1 MPPEMAVATDELT
14 IDELAQRTGMTARNI
29 RAHQSR
35 GLLTPPTLRG
45 RTGYYNLDH
54 VERIELIQD
63 LQADGYSLELI
74 GRLLR
79 STGCSAPNGTRRAS
93 ANCRT
98 SFGAEQPVEVELSAL
113 QRTFRSN
120 SPAVLKQMIELGYLR
135 PAGDSRYE
143 ETTPEAWRGAAMLAE
158 LGIPAEDLVD
168 AATEIHK
175 AMDVIANRLVR
186 LFADAVWGPFEAAG
200 HPREGFGKVLE
211 SIERLRPE
219 ASVVVQSVFQVSMAE
234 AIEKR
239 LGPEIERLGAR

>member
-1 MPPEMAVATDELT
+1 MTVTAGELT
-14 IDELAQRTGMTARNI
+14 IDELARRTGMTARNI

-45 RTGYYNLDH
+45 RTGYYNDDH
-54 VERIELIQD
+54 VGRIELIQE

-79 STGCSAPNGTRRAS
+79 STGGSTGEVRQFADALRVP
-93 ANCRT
+93 
-98 SFGAEQPVEVELSAL
+98 FGAERPVEVKLSDL
-113 QRTFRSN
+113 QSTFNSN
-120 SPAVLKQMIELGYLR
+120 SPAVLTQMIELGYLR
-135 PAGDSRYE
+135 PAGGDRYE
-143 ETTPEAWRGAAMLAE
+143 ETTPEAWRGAAVLAE
-158 LGIPAEDLVD
+158 LGIPAEEMVQ

-175 AMDVIANRLVR
+175 AMDVIANRLMR
-186 LFADAVWGPFEAAG
+186 LFVDAVWGPFEAAG
-200 HPREGFGKVLE
+200 HPPEGFRQVLE

-239 LGPEIERLGAR
+239 LGPEIERLDGR

>member
-1 MPPEMAVATDELT
+1 MAVGTGELT

-35 GLLTPPTLRG
+35 GLLSPPTLRG
-45 RTGYYNLDH
+45 RTGYYKLDH

-79 STGCSAPNGTRRAS
+79 STGGSSDEVRQFADALRVPFGT
-93 ANCRT
+93 
-98 SFGAEQPVEVELSAL
+98 EQPVEVELSAL
-113 QRTFRSN
+113 QRTFHSN
-120 SPAVLKQMIELGYLR
+120 SPAVLKQMVELGYLR
-135 PAGDSRYE
+135 PAGGSRYE

-168 AATEIHK
+168 AATEIHN

-200 HPREGFGKVLE
+200 HPREGFAKVLE

-219 ASVVVQSVFQVSMAE
+219 GSVVVQSVFQVSMSE

-239 LGPEIERLGAR
+239 LGPEIERLDAR

>member
-1 MPPEMAVATDELT
+1 MAVATDELT

-35 GLLTPPTLRG
+35 GLLTPPTLHG

-79 STGCSAPNGTRRAS
+79 STGGSTDEVRQFADALRVP
-93 ANCRT
+93 
-98 SFGAEQPVEVELSAL
+98 FGAEQPVEVDLSAL

-120 SPAVLKQMIELGYLR
+120 SPAVLKQMVELGYLR

-200 HPREGFGKVLE
+200 HPREGFGRVLE

-239 LGPEIERLGAR
+239 LGPEIERLDAR